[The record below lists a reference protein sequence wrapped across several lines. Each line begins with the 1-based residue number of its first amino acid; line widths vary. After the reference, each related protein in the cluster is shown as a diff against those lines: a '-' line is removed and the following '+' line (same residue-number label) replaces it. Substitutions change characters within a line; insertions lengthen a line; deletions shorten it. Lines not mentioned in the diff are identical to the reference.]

1 MATPENQAKI
11 EWLKRYTRLDQEIN
25 RKCEELSR
33 WKSRATKVTSSMS
46 LAPGGA
52 KEGNQIP
59 DTVEKIIS
67 LESEID
73 ADIDELLLARGE
85 IEKAIKSVPNG
96 TLRLLLEH
104 RYIDGMTWEQVAV
117 EMNYNYRWVLRL
129 HGKAIAQLAIESHPS
144 SVL

>member
-59 DTVEKIIS
+59 DAVEKIIA
-67 LESEID
+67 LEGEIN
-73 ADIDELLLARGE
+73 ANIDELLLARGE
-85 IEKAIKSVPNG
+85 IEKAIKSVPDD
-96 TLRLLLEH
+96 TLRILLEH

-117 EMNYNYRWVLRL
+117 SMHYTYQWVCVL
-129 HGKAIAQLAIESHPS
+129 HGRALKQLIAIDNPPML
-144 SVL
+144 